1 MSLSLLWDQQASWFR
16 MTPPRS
22 ATPRDPFRLRSFFG
36 VFISFAIM
44 GNVLVVLAV
53 ACNRQIRT
61 VTNLFIINLACA
73 DLLLASAVLPF
84 SATLEVLGY
93 WVFGR
98 IFCDVWAALD
108 VLCCTAS
115 IMSLCA
121 ISIDRY
127 IGVSFPLRYPTIVT
141 RRRVLL
147 VLLAVWIFSAV
158 ISIGPLLGWK
168 EPAPKDLTVCLITEV
183 PGYTLFSAVGS
194 FYIPLCI
201 ILIMYCHVYVVAQR
215 QTKILEEGI
224 KLQCCSQ
231 QDDGCTLRVHRG
243 HSTLRPRAE
252 ERATDRSSIA
262 NDQGQYSNK
271 GGIGNHFR
279 SSLSMRFH
287 KLSREKKAAKTL
299 GIVVGGF
306 ILCWL
311 PFFITLPIGAFFPEA
326 HAPEVLF
333 KVVFWLG
340 YFNSCIN
347 PIIYPCLSQEFKRA
361 FLQVIR
367 CRAHPRKRRPWT
379 RPDISSFSR
388 CSHSDGNAAVSS
400 AYMQTLCCSTNE
412 GARVACRFHDAASHN
427 NGAIFPSTT
436 EECKLLN
443 PHVPPHRPVTNILQ

>member
-1 MSLSLLWDQQASWFR
+1 MPEPMGLVESNVSVVVLGSTSVLVPNDTATGRDMRRAISLAVLL
-16 MTPPRS
+16 
-22 ATPRDPFRLRSFFG
+22 G
-36 VFISFAIM
+36 VFISFAIV
-44 GNVLVVLAV
+44 GNILVVLAV

-61 VTNLFIINLACA
+61 VTNLFIVNLACA

-84 SATLEVLGY
+84 SATLEVLGH

-141 RRRVLL
+141 RRRVLF
-147 VLLAVWIFSAV
+147 VLLAVWISAAV

-168 EPAPKDLTVCLITEV
+168 EPAPKDSTVCLITEV

-201 ILIMYCHVYVVAQR
+201 ILIMYCHVYVVAHR

-224 KLQCCSQ
+224 KLQCRSE

-243 HSTLRPRAE
+243 HGTLRLRPE
-252 ERATDRSSIA
+252 DRATDQSLIS
-262 NDQGQYSNK
+262 NDQAQYANK
-271 GGIGNHFR
+271 GGISNHFR
-279 SSLSMRFH
+279 SSLSVRFH
-287 KLSREKKAAKTL
+287 KFSREKKAAKTL

-311 PFFITLPIGAFFPEA
+311 PFFITLPIATNMNTKTLVASGTLSSSTPFPM
-326 HAPEVLF
+326 
-333 KVVFWLG
+333 
-340 YFNSCIN
+340 ST
-347 PIIYPCLSQEFKRA
+347 YPRTLS
-361 FLQVIR
+361 
-367 CRAHPRKRRPWT
+367 
-379 RPDISSFSR
+379 PDISTDFIIVISSSIKAQR
-388 CSHSDGNAAVSS
+388 VS
-400 AYMQTLCCSTNE
+400 
-412 GARVACRFHDAASHN
+412 
-427 NGAIFPSTT
+427 
-436 EECKLLN
+436 
-443 PHVPPHRPVTNILQ
+443 